1 VLAEPDELIISR
13 MQGPFH
19 QSSNRPSYPLR
30 VAYDAQAFLSPN
42 GGLGKG
48 VQLRNLLGPYADTFG
63 GFATKGHNYS
73 NQAVIQGGI
82 SRYNLWQQI
91 SLPYRLRKWR
101 PDVFL
106 APYNTAPLLIPR
118 QTKLI
123 LVLHDLIIME
133 RFEAPDLRRSITD
146 KCCRFL
152 IPKAVSR
159 AHIVLT
165 VSSHSRRKILQRFP
179 SARVRVIPCSIGRS
193 WFVGREALR
202 IDKRE
207 NCVLLVTGNVPHKN
221 PHGALEGYAA
231 FVAQSERSTVPHLR
245 LVGVSDSA
253 QEFRRR
259 CDALGIG
266 DLVHI
271 EPFLNEGQL
280 QEVYRRSRAVLV
292 PSLMEGFGLPVL
304 EAMAS
309 GTPVIASD
317 AASLPEVGGPAAVY
331 FNPSGAAAIA
341 ATLKQVLEDPDRQ
354 QRMIE
359 LGLAQANKFHPEV
372 VGRQIQAFWD
382 ELAANGAS
390 PDHNATF
397 DIEQGQAV
405 RL

>member
-1 VLAEPDELIISR
+1 MIPNMHESCDR
-13 MQGPFH
+13 
-19 QSSNRPSYPLR
+19 SSSQRSYPLR

-63 GFATKGHNYS
+63 GFATEGHNYS
-73 NQAVIQGGI
+73 DQAVIQGGL
-82 SRYNLWQQI
+82 SSYNLWQQI
-91 SLPYRLRKWR
+91 SLPYRLRQWR

-133 RFEAPDLRRSITD
+133 RLEAPDLRRSITD

-165 VSSHSRRKILQRFP
+165 VSSYSGQKILERFP
-179 SARVRVIPCSIGRS
+179 AARVRVIPCSIGQS
-193 WFVGREALR
+193 WFVGNEAQGL
-202 IDKRE
+202 DERE
-207 NCVLLVTGNVPHKN
+207 NCILLVTGNVPHKN
-221 PHGALEGYAA
+221 PRGALEGYAA

-245 LVGVSDSA
+245 LVGVSDSI
-253 QEFRRR
+253 QEFKRR

-271 EPFLNEGQL
+271 EPFLSESQL
-280 QEVYRRSRAVLV
+280 QSLYRRSRLVLA
-292 PSLMEGFGLPVL
+292 PSLVEGFGLPVL

-331 FNPSGAAAIA
+331 FDAKDTAAMA
-341 ATLKQVLEDPDRQ
+341 ATLKHVLDNPDRQ
-354 QRMIE
+354 RRMIE
-359 LGLAQANKFHPEV
+359 LGIAQANKFHPEV

-390 PDHNATF
+390 ADQNAAF
-397 DIEQGQAV
+397 DIEHGHAV
-405 RL
+405 GL